1 MQKKKEEKKQQPIL
15 LHRCCVSVD
24 VCVRVFQ
31 WKPHISGAQKVV
43 FSYFLGQSYIIRM
56 NSPLSL
62 SSRSF
67 LYSPLCLFCF
77 QLLCLVLIFYIPLCF
92 ILHFAIHGSFVNF
105 FCLVADVLW
114 VCCFFPPRILLF
126 FFNSLCSLHNKKKFW
141 IASCSSFINYWRLSK
156 QEDSK
161 RPVS

>member
-1 MQKKKEEKKQQPIL
+1 MQKKKEEKKKPHTPVLCI
-15 LHRCCVSVD
+15 CWC

-31 WKPHISGAQKVV
+31 WKPHISYVQKVV

-77 QLLCLVLIFYIPLCF
+77 QLLRLVLIFYIPLCF
-92 ILHFAIHGSFVNF
+92 ILHFVIHRSFVNF
-105 FCLVADVLW
+105 FCLVATVLW
-114 VCCFFPPRILLF
+114 VCCFPPQILF
-126 FFNSLCSLHNKKKFW
+126 FWKNFLCSLHNKKKFW
-141 IASCSSFINYWRLSK
+141 IVSRSSSINYWRLSK